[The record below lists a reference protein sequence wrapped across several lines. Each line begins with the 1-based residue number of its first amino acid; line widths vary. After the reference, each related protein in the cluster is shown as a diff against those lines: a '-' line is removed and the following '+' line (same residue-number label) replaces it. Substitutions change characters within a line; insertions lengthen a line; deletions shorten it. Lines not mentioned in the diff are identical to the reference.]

1 MKKEILEM
9 LNDFS
14 KEEIEDFVANVE
26 QESLFYY
33 IMNYSCVI
41 FSNHATYKKY
51 LNEPFLVASN
61 FLVTL
66 ERMAYDYLD
75 N

>member
-9 LNDFS
+9 LKDFS
-14 KEEIEDFVANVE
+14 KEEIEDFLANVE
-26 QESLFYY
+26 QENLFYY
-33 IMNYSCVI
+33 VMHYNNVV

-51 LNEPFLVASN
+51 LDKPFLVASS

-75 N
+75 